1 MKTYRYR
8 LSPPALR
15 KQLPPGTLRTVALL
29 IGLILMI
36 DFLTMKYFSQ
46 VQATLT
52 LPAQTAPG
60 INNPALSQPARS
72 GATAVSGPQHGTKTT
87 VAVTPVATTTKTNS
101 NTQPPLNALAQ
112 DTFARPDQ
120 PLWGTSSNG
129 QAWSADAAK
138 APAFSIANHAGVVGN
153 ASGIYD
159 AILGPRT
166 ADSEVIFSGSISHF
180 NASNMGV
187 VLRWTDANNLY
198 KVFIDGTN
206 LTALKK
212 VNGVVTVLQ
221 SVPFAAQDGKSYTLH
236 ARIAGTGIAAS
247 AWPTG
252 QAEPGNWMLTA
263 NDTSLASGFDGLRL
277 IVQNG
282 ITIRITS
289 FLETKVA

>member
-8 LSPPALR
+8 FSPPALR
-15 KQLPPGTLRTVALL
+15 KQLPPGTIRTAALL

-36 DFLTMKYFSQ
+36 DILTVKYFPQ

-52 LPAQTAPG
+52 LPSPAAPN
-60 INNPALSQPARS
+60 INDPAFSQPVRS
-72 GATAVSGPQHGTKTT
+72 GATAVSGTQQSHGTKTT
-87 VAVTPVATTTKTNS
+87 VATTPLATTTKTNT
-101 NTQPPLNALAQ
+101 NTPINALAQ
-112 DTFARPDQ
+112 DTFARADQ
-120 PLWGTSSNG
+120 PLWGTASNG
-129 QAWSADAAK
+129 QTWGADAAK
-138 APAFSIANHAGVVGN
+138 APAFSIANHAGVVSN
-153 ASGIYD
+153 ASGIFD

-166 ADSEVIFSGSISHF
+166 GDSQVVFSGSISHF
-180 NASNMGV
+180 TASNMGV

-221 SVPFAAQDGKSYTLH
+221 SVPFTAQDGRSYTLH
-236 ARIAGTGIAAS
+236 VRIAGTGIAAS

-252 QAEPGNWMLTA
+252 QSEPGNWMLTA
-263 NDTSLASGFDGLRL
+263 NDTALTSGFDGLRL